1 MMFFVTALFAD
12 NGDFLECAAG
22 ELPIWPEGSS
32 LFDKP
37 HSSCGV
43 VLLKTGV
50 NPSMISRY
58 VEPDGQGGARF
69 KDTIGEIAQ
78 LCCRRTPATTELLA
92 EKLCEEGCGSMHILA
107 RTWLAERLPT
117 EKAGYF
123 GTEIVGHSR
132 ALPTVRNIL
141 EKKYNKDALPTGFKK
156 FERAQVAKVHERIA
170 ADSAWQEM
178 IDATNEAAP

>member
-1 MMFFVTALFAD
+1 
-12 NGDFLECAAG
+12 
-22 ELPIWPEGSS
+22 
-32 LFDKP
+32 
-37 HSSCGV
+37 
-43 VLLKTGV
+43 
-50 NPSMISRY
+50 
-58 VEPDGQGGARF
+58 
-69 KDTIGEIAQ
+69 
-78 LCCRRTPATTELLA
+78 
-92 EKLCEEGCGSMHILA
+92 
-107 RTWLAERLPT
+107 LPT

-123 GTEIVGHSR
+123 GTEIVGDSR